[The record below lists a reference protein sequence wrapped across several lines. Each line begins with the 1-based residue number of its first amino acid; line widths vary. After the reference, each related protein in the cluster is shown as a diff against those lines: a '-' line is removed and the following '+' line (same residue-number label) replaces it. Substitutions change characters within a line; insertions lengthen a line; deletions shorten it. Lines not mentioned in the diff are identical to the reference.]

1 MIESAA
7 QTLDGWIHWFCECG
21 LWPDYTFFN
30 LEFNVRMLLAIVFIA
45 MVCGAVGSL
54 MVANRMAFFSD
65 ALAHCAFAGVALGLL
80 FAILSKITVKDFI
93 EWIFLIMVIFGI
105 SMGLGIAWV
114 REKTSLASDTVIGVF
129 FAGAMGFGA
138 MLLSATGGRG
148 FSLEDFLFGSPQSAL
163 ATHLLLLIF
172 LVVVTALFLYWNY
185 NSLVFT
191 SFNTSLAR
199 SRRVSVRLCNYL
211 FIALL
216 GLIVNVCL
224 QIVGALLINGLL
236 IVPAATA
243 ANLSRNMRQMFWWSM
258 GLCQGVGLLGIYLSW
273 QISLPDP
280 AQAEP
285 IKFGVSGTIVVL
297 SVLVFFVSMIL
308 GPRFRDRLRSSPRE
322 PAQGLQA

>member
-1 MIESAA
+1 
-7 QTLDGWIHWFCECG
+7 
-21 LWPDYTFFN
+21 
-30 LEFNVRMLLAIVFIA
+30 MLFAIVFIA

-80 FAILSKITVKDFI
+80 FAILSKTTVKDFI

>member
-1 MIESAA
+1 
-7 QTLDGWIHWFCECG
+7 
-21 LWPDYTFFN
+21 
-30 LEFNVRMLLAIVFIA
+30 
-45 MVCGAVGSL
+45 

-80 FAILSKITVKDFI
+80 FAILSKITVKDFT

-163 ATHLLLLIF
+163 ATHVLLLIF
-172 LVVVTALFLYWNY
+172 LVVITALFLYWNY

-216 GLIVNVCL
+216 GLIINVCL

-258 GLCQGVGLLGIYLSW
+258 GLCQLVGLGGIYLSW

-285 IKFGVSGTIVVL
+285 IKFGVSGSIVVL
-297 SVLVFFVSMIL
+297 SVLVFFLSMIL
-308 GPRFRDRLRSSPRE
+308 GPRFRDRLRNSPGE
-322 PAQGLQA
+322 PARGLQA

>member
-1 MIESAA
+1 MMNEAA
-7 QTLDGWIHWFCECG
+7 HILDGWIRWFCG
-21 LWPDYTFFN
+21 WWPDYTFFN
-30 LEFNVRMLLAIVFIA
+30 LEFNVRMLLAIVMVA
-45 MVCGAVGSL
+45 LVCGAIGSM

-80 FAILSKITVKDFI
+80 FAILSKIQVKDFT

-105 SMGLGIAWV
+105 TIGLGIAWV

-138 MLLSATGGRG
+138 MLMTATGGRG
-148 FSLEDFLFGSPQSAL
+148 FSLESFLFGSPQAAL
-163 ATHLLLLIF
+163 AEHLLILLG
-172 LVVVTALFLYWNY
+172 LVIITALFLYWNY
-185 NSLVFT
+185 NYLVFT

-199 SRRVSVRLCNYL
+199 SRRVPIRLCNYL

-216 GLIVNVCL
+216 GLIINVCL

-243 ANLSRNMRQMFWWSM
+243 ANLSRTMRQMFWWSI
-258 GLCQGVGLLGIYLSW
+258 GLCQLVGLGGIFLSW
-273 QISLPDP
+273 EISIPDP
-280 AQAEP
+280 AQAAP

-297 SVLVFFVSMIL
+297 SVLLFFLSMIV
-308 GPRFRDRLRSSPRE
+308 GPRFRDRLRAASRE
-322 PAQGLQA
+322 PAQGLPT